1 MVAAAA
7 AGFYRELAA
16 LPGFLHYKP
25 SVNYIFVNVG
35 KAVFPVAK
43 IAEKLLEDNILV
55 RDCSNYRE
63 LQSDYLRFAVK
74 LPVNN
79 KIVTDTLK
87 KS

>member
-1 MVAAAA
+1 M
-7 AGFYRELAA
+7 LAKQ
-16 LPGFLHYKP
+16 F
-25 SVNYIFVNVG
+25 
-35 KAVFPVAK
+35 FPVAK